1 MGDAEKKKAVGPG
14 APTAFDVGTPKGTR
28 TPVAAVRGRSPR
40 PLDDGS
46 RTATLL
52 RGVWY
57 YTQMFSWLK
66 HSVKKIVGGR
76 NSAPLA
82 PPVPGDEPRI
92 ISRDQHGISRSNIS
106 EHALKV
112 LYRLN
117 KAGYQA
123 YLVGGGVRDLLL
135 GHEPKDF
142 DIATDATPEQVKALF
157 RNCRLIGRRF
167 RLAHV
172 FFGRDII
179 EVATFR
185 ARHDNGGDGKTSAEG
200 MLLRDNV
207 YGTLEDDAWRRDFS
221 VNALYYN
228 IADFSVVDYTG
239 GMADLEAGR
248 LRIIGDPEERFREDP
263 VRMLRAVRFAAKL
276 GFRIGEAEEEAI
288 YELGDLLADIPAAR
302 LFDEVLKLLLT
313 GYGVETYELLRHY
326 DLFGELYPETEDA
339 LEEESEGFP
348 RTLLAH
354 ALENTDRRIDDG
366 LPVTPAFL
374 LAALLWEPVRMRAE
388 ELIERGM
395 PELEAM
401 QRAGDEVVRE
411 SVRYVAFPKR
421 FSQQSREIWD
431 MQVRLNS
438 RGGRRADRLME
449 NPRFR
454 AGYDFLVLR
463 ARSGEAVEELAEW
476 WTRYQEANERERR
489 ELNAPFSGREGGG
502 GGRARRGGRR
512 PRRRKSP
519 GGN

>member
-1 MGDAEKKKAVGPG
+1 M
-14 APTAFDVGTPKGTR
+14 
-28 TPVAAVRGRSPR
+28 
-40 PLDDGS
+40 
-46 RTATLL
+46 

-76 NSAPLA
+76 DATPL
-82 PPVPGDEPRI
+82 PIPVPGDEPRI
-92 ISRDQHGISRSNIS
+92 ISRDHHSISRSNIS
-106 EHALKV
+106 ENALKV
-112 LYRLN
+112 LYRLK
-117 KAGYQA
+117 KAGYQSF
-123 YLVGGGVRDLLL
+123 LVGGGVRDLLL

-142 DIATDATPEQVKALF
+142 DIATDATPEQVNALF

-167 RLAHV
+167 RLAHIH
-172 FFGRDII
+172 FGRDII

-185 ARHDNGGDGKTSAEG
+185 ARHENGGDGKTSEQG

-276 GFRIGEAEEEAI
+276 GFRIGEDEEEAI
-288 YELGDLLADIPAAR
+288 YDLGDLLADIPAAR
-302 LFDEVLKLLLT
+302 LFDEVLKLMLA
-313 GYGVETYELLRHY
+313 GYGVETFELLRHY
-326 DLFGELYPETEDA
+326 DLFGELYPDTDDA
-339 LEEESEGFP
+339 LEEESDGFP
-348 RTLLAH
+348 RTLLIH
-354 ALENTDRRIDDG
+354 ALENTDRRIDEG
-366 LPVTPAFL
+366 KPVTPAFL
-374 LAALLWEPVRMRAE
+374 LAALLWEPVRMRAG
-388 ELIERGM
+388 ELVERGM

-401 QRAGDEVVRE
+401 QRAGDEMVRE

-421 FSQQSREIWD
+421 FSLQSREIWD
-431 MQVRLNS
+431 MQVRLNA
-438 RGGRRADRLME
+438 RGGRRAERLMG

-454 AGYDFLVLR
+454 AGYDFLLLR
-463 ARSGEAVEELAEW
+463 AQSGEPVEELADW
-476 WTRYQEANERERR
+476 WTRYQDADEGERR
-489 ELNAPFSGREGGG
+489 ELNAPFGGREGGG
-502 GGRARRGGRR
+502 RSRRGRRR
-512 PRRRKSP
+512 PRRSKSSGSG